1 MAEPTTWG
9 KNKGCS
15 MFNIDD
21 CNSAEFCQ
29 GSGFSCE
36 WDMTSIGKCQPDAFT
51 GSCLTVKYYTNTI
64 CIDENYELRNLN
76 AALNAM
82 ERGGDSARCFSSN
95 FRAIGKPANTLNNRC
110 YVSVCSTNG
119 RYAFILIGSTIL
131 VCRVPGQT
139 LTAPAGL

>member
-1 MAEPTTWG
+1 
-9 KNKGCS
+9 
-15 MFNIDD
+15 
-21 CNSAEFCQ
+21 
-29 GSGFSCE
+29 
-36 WDMTSIGKCQPDAFT
+36 MTSIGKCQPDAFT

-131 VCRVPGQT
+131 VCRIPGQV